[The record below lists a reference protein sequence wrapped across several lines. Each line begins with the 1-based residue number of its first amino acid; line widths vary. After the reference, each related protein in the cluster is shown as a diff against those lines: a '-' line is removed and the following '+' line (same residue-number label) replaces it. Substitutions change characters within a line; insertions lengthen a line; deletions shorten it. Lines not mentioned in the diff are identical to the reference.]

1 MFKEQLLN
9 RRQDPLK
16 ERIDFFMS
24 TELQAEPTIETDADI
39 QPEPEEETRTVS
51 PRQTLITDQTWNS
64 ICEIADDIMKK
75 TEEALPSMAIGS
87 ELTFFSMADLD
98 LTPECKYERLRDHAQ
113 ALMECLKI
121 KFAPNSR
128 IQVKKRLG
136 TYKLEWKVKSK
147 GKFSFQITLGEECL
161 KVHPP
166 QSGNWAD
173 LDTYISGLFDAAYET
188 GLSADKFNSNGVP
201 HGTGEGSKILIQGQE
216 DATSPFLERPDLLLS
231 LTTYWQNHPSLSYLF
246 SGQNAGP
253 MGPAPRADE
262 VRNDIHYEM
271 EIASRFIPLPGRGQ
285 MPPEIIDQVFRH
297 ILTDRSGD
305 PGKGEISIDQLHPVE
320 APERQLGLVVLR
332 CFEMVPD
339 PRLHL
344 LQLLI
349 TRAIMARLAASPY
362 REKYVKWRGA
372 LQNEFMLPYFLE
384 VDYKDVLLD
393 LGDYGYKFQSHWFA
407 AQFAR
412 RFPPLGTVTLDDVD
426 LDLSLAIEPLNAHY
440 DPHVDLSIQPP
451 QLQRLQLKA
460 THLDPDRHIVTC
472 NGFLI
477 PLTEPD
483 ENNIQ
488 VAAIRLYK
496 NLPELPSGAVMKR
509 TPNKL
514 TFELVDKETK
524 ASLGG
529 FLFIIP
535 TPEEYRNISMT
546 CDPIEARHRRN
557 ATFDPFIPYGGEVF
571 VHPSPKTPES
581 PHVLDMRII

>member
-1 MFKEQLLN
+1 MN
-9 RRQDPLK
+9 
-16 ERIDFFMS
+16 
-24 TELQAEPTIETDADI
+24 TELPAKPTFETELEPQTETVS
-39 QPEPEEETRTVS
+39 EPEEEIKTIS
-51 PRQTLITDQTWNS
+51 PRQTLITDQTWAS
-64 ICEIADDIMKK
+64 ICNIAEEIMEK
-75 TEEALPSMAIGS
+75 TAEALPTMSIGS
-87 ELTFFSMADLD
+87 ELTFFSMVDLD
-98 LTPECKYERLRDHAQ
+98 LSSEDKQERLRDHAQ
-113 ALMECLKI
+113 ELMQRLKE

-136 TYKLEWKVKSK
+136 TYKLEWKVKSR
-147 GKFSFQITLGEECL
+147 GKFSYQIFLGEECL

-166 QSGNWAD
+166 KTDTWPE

-188 GLSADKFNSNGVP
+188 GLSADKFNGNGIP
-201 HGTGEGSKILIQGQE
+201 HGTGEGSKIIISGLEEEI
-216 DATSPFLERPDLLLS
+216 SPFLQRPDLLLS
-231 LTTYWQNHPSLSYLF
+231 LATYWQNHPSLSYLF

-271 EIASRFIPLPGRGQ
+271 EIASRFIPLPGRGK
-285 MPPEIIDQVFRH
+285 MPPEIIDQMFRH

-305 PGKGEISIDQLHPVE
+305 PGKGEIAIDQLHPVE
-320 APERQLGLVVLR
+320 APERQLGLVILR

-344 LQLLI
+344 LQILI
-349 TRAIMARLAASPY
+349 VRAIMARLATDPY
-362 REKYVKWRGA
+362 REKCVKWRSA

-384 VDYKDVLLD
+384 VDYKNVLLD
-393 LGDYGYKFQSHWFA
+393 LEDYGYKFQSHWFA
-407 AQFAR
+407 AQVAR

-426 LDLSLAIEPLNAHY
+426 LDLSLAIEPLNTHY
-440 DPHVDLSIQPP
+440 DPHADSIIQPP
-451 QLQRLQLKA
+451 QLQRLQLKTA
-460 THLDPDRHIVTC
+460 HLDPDRHIVTC
-472 NGFLI
+472 NGFI
-477 PLTEPD
+477 VPLTEPD
-483 ENNIQ
+483 ENTIQ

-496 NLPELPSGAVMKR
+496 NLPQLPSGAVMKR

-535 TPEEYRNISMT
+535 TPEEYRRISMT

-557 ATFDPFIPYGGEVF
+557 ASFDPFIPYGGEVF
-571 VHPSPKTPES
+571 VHPSPRTPES